1 MMTRTLALLAFA
13 PAVALAAPAVGTT
26 APRSPATTTVKPTIM
41 IADDALVSV
50 GNNFVH
56 PLPTAG
62 IAAELSWEGGEDSI
76 HQSES
81 WSEDYGNDRFG
92 AEISVSSA
100 VSAGHIDIAAADYLS
115 SSAELEASA
124 TLFGRTR
131 TVALARGEAV
141 RSASGENGST
151 GAFNLTVQV
160 MGVDVAVPSYGANSS
175 ATNDWNRTFFSK
187 SETFM
192 LGPIPLTVEG
202 SIDGSIGITHDAD
215 APAASFALET
225 TVEPFCELDA
235 DVALGVGISGV
246 VAAGVSGH
254 LNVLDVSVPTT
265 AAIEQAIYTAQ
276 GRTIDWSLES
286 DVDVTTLSGSISLWV
301 ELLWERYSRRIA
313 NWSGNHDVFGLFYDD
328 GRACLG
334 TACLGM

>member
-1 MMTRTLALLAFA
+1 MMTRTLALLALIPSVAFA
-13 PAVALAAPAVGTT
+13 AT
-26 APRSPATTTVKPTIM
+26 APRIGAVKPTIQ
-41 IADDALVSV
+41 IADDALVSS

-56 PLPTAG
+56 TLPTPAF
-62 IAAELSWEGGEDSI
+62 AADLSWESGDESM

-81 WSEDYGNDRFG
+81 WSDSYGNDRFG
-92 AEISVSSA
+92 AEITVSSA
-100 VSAGHIDIAAADYLS
+100 VSAGHIAIAAADYLS
-115 SSAELEASA
+115 SSAELEATA

-141 RSASGENGST
+141 RSATGEVGST
-151 GAFNLTVQV
+151 GAFDLTVEV
-160 MGVDVAVPSYGANSS
+160 MGTEISTPSYGANSA
-175 ATNDWNRTFFSK
+175 ATNDWNRVFFSK

-202 SIDGSIGITHDAD
+202 TVDGTIGVTHDAD
-215 APAASFALET
+215 ASTLAFALDT

-235 DVALGVGISGV
+235 DVALGVGITGV

-254 LNVLDVSVPTT
+254 LNVLDVSVPTN
-265 AAIEQAIYTAQ
+265 ASIEQAIYTTQ
-276 GRTIDWSLES
+276 GRTLDWSLES

-313 NWSGNHDVFGLFYDD
+313 NWSGDHDSFGLFADD
-328 GRACLG
+328 GRSCLG

>member
-1 MMTRTLALLAFA
+1 MMTRTLALLALL
-13 PAVALAAPAVGTT
+13 PSVALAAPAIGTT
-26 APRSPATTTVKPTIM
+26 GTRASSTTAVKPTIT
-41 IADDALVSV
+41 IADDALVST

-56 PLPTAG
+56 ALVAPG
-62 IAAELSWEGGEDSI
+62 FAADLSWEGGDDSF

-92 AEISVSSA
+92 AEIEVSSSVA
-100 VSAGHIDIAAADYLS
+100 AGHINIAAADYLS
-115 SSAELEASA
+115 SSAELEATA

-141 RSASGENGST
+141 RSAAGENGST
-151 GAFNLTVQV
+151 GAFTLTVQV
-160 MGVDVAVPSYGANSS
+160 MGSDIAVPSYGANSS
-175 ATNDWNRTFFSK
+175 DTNAWNRTFFSK

-202 SIDGSIGITHDAD
+202 SVDGTIGVTHDAD
-215 APAASFALET
+215 APVSSFSLDT

-235 DVALGVGISGV
+235 DVALGVGITGV

-265 AAIEQAIYTAQ
+265 ASIEQAIYTAQ
-276 GRTIDWSLES
+276 GRTLDWSLDS

-313 NWSGNHDVFGLFYDD
+313 NWSGNHNVFGLFYDD